1 VIQLARTRF
10 SGPIRSSNG
19 FEVGTGATNT
29 AVIDE
34 SGNIVK
40 AGAVATSALF
50 GTGVVT
56 SAALGASAVTSTVL
70 ASEAAES
77 KTLTGYSTAAIA
89 AGKPVCI
96 TGYYTSLSGYKVS
109 LAYAASTIRRA
120 AEFIVTV
127 ASTAAKKPVT
137 MARIA
142 SVTRTGTAGA
152 LVYLSAT
159 AAGALVETAPS
170 GAGMLKQ
177 PVGVQTSTVLM
188 KSILAYSKAVTVT
201 T

>member
-1 VIQLARTRF
+1 MARTRF

-29 AVIDE
+29 AVINS

-40 AGAVATSALF
+40 AGAISGSTALADGIITSAK
-50 GTGVVT
+50 
-56 SAALGASAVTSTVL
+56 L
-70 ASEAAES
+70 ASEAAVS
-77 KTLTGYSTAAIA
+77 KTLTAYSTAAIA

-109 LAYAASTIRRA
+109 LANAASTVQRA
-120 AEFIVTV
+120 AEFIVTI
-127 ASTAAKKPVT
+127 ASTAAAGSLT
-137 MARIA
+137 MAQVA
-142 SVTRTGTAGA
+142 SVTRAGTAGA

-170 GAGMLKQ
+170 GDGMLKQ
-177 PVGVQTSTVLM
+177 PVGIQTSTVLM

>member
-1 VIQLARTRF
+1 MARTRF
-10 SGPIRSSNG
+10 TGPIRSSNG

-34 SGNIVK
+34 NGNIVK
-40 AGAVATSALF
+40 SGAVASSSLF
-50 GTGVVT
+50 GAGVVN
-56 SAALGASAVTSTVL
+56 SAAL
-70 ASEAAES
+70 ASEAAAS
-77 KTLTGYSTAAIA
+77 KTLTAYSTAAIA
-89 AGKPVCI
+89 VGKPVCI

-109 LAYAASTIRRA
+109 LAYAASTVKRP

-127 ASTAAKKPVT
+127 ASTKAAGALT
-137 MARIA
+137 MAQVA
-142 SVTRTGTAGA
+142 SVSRTGTAGA

-159 AAGALVETAPS
+159 AAGALTETAPS
-170 GAGMLKQ
+170 SARTIKQ
-177 PVGVQTSTVLM
+177 PVGVQTSTALM